1 MEKHLRRCVALLACA
16 CWGQDLHFK
25 TRTLRT
31 TADAVQSGTIDDALG
46 DSSVVH
52 KILQYDHPPGPDE
65 VAALLRDGVAVV
77 AALPDN
83 AVIVSVPGGKVRV
96 REGIAWAG
104 PLDPNDKLSPA
115 LPLEGQIAGQIAGQI
130 LALIEFHSDVTPGQQ
145 DTVAGAEGLA
155 LRRAPFIQ
163 AQHGIVS
170 TDLAT
175 LKKLAAYDEVA
186 YIFPADPVL
195 MGDTAPDGLLTCAGM
210 LTTNGMTAQY
220 ATVVHG
226 WDMDADHFLHLT
238 YLFGSVTPKVP
249 AITVRSEVL
258 RALNE
263 WAQITNLTFQPGT
276 NPAGPRNI
284 LIKFVSGAHGDPY
297 PFDGPAGSLAHTFY
311 PVPVNAETVAGDMH
325 LDADENWHAGG
336 DTDIFS
342 VALHEAGHAIG
353 LGHSDKPGD
362 VMYPYYHSRSA
373 LSANDIAA
381 AQSLYGTPAGSS
393 AAPITQPTDPAA
405 TPALHV
411 TVDGIPA
418 STTAE
423 STTLSGTATG
433 GKDPVTVQWQTSG
446 GATGKATLRTQA
458 WTTAAIP
465 LVVGDNAISISAY
478 DGAQQSSSAAVTV
491 TRQAAASSASPS
503 SSNVPLSVAIRTP
516 APLTST
522 VSGATLTLGGVAAS
536 GSGISRVTWQTS
548 AGASGVAQGTTN
560 WIAAGVP
567 LYVGTNTIVVKAWD
581 AKGGSAW
588 ASTVVVRR

>member
-1 MEKHLRRCVALLACA
+1 MGKHLRRCVLLLACA

-25 TRTLRT
+25 TRTLKT
-31 TADAVQSGTIDDALG
+31 TADAVQNGIIDDALG
-46 DSSVVH
+46 DTSAVH
-52 KILQYDHPPGPDE
+52 KILQYDHPPGPE
-65 VAALLRDGVAVV
+65 EIAALLRDGVAVV
-77 AALPDN
+77 GALPDN
-83 AVIVSVPGGKVRV
+83 AVIVSAPGGKVRV
-96 REGIAWAG
+96 REGISWAG

-115 LPLEGQIAGQIAGQI
+115 LPPNGQIDGQI
-130 LALIEFHSDVTPGQQ
+130 LALIEFHPDVTPGQQ
-145 DTVAGAEGLA
+145 DTVASAEGLE
-155 LRRAPFIQ
+155 LRRAPYIQ
-163 AQHGIVS
+163 SQHGVVS

-175 LKKLAAYDEVA
+175 LRKLAAYDEVA

-195 MGDTAPDGLLTCAGM
+195 TGDTAPDGLLTCAGM
-210 LTTNGMTAQY
+210 LTTNGMTGQY

-226 WDMDADHFLHLT
+226 WDLDADHFLHLT

-249 AITVRSEVL
+249 AITARAEVL
-258 RALNE
+258 RALSV
-263 WAQITNLTFQPGT
+263 WTQVTNLTFQPGT

-284 LIKFVSGAHGDPY
+284 LIKFVSGAHGDSY

-311 PVPVNAETVAGDMH
+311 PVPVNAETLAGDMH

-381 AQSLYGTPAGSS
+381 AQSLYGKPAGSA
-393 AAPITQPTDPAA
+393 AAPITQPTDPVA
-405 TPALHV
+405 TPALHL
-411 TVDGIPA
+411 TVDGMPTA
-418 STTAE
+418 TTGE

-446 GATGKATLRTQA
+446 GTTGKATLRTQA
-458 WTTAAIP
+458 WTTAGIP
-465 LVVGDNAISISAY
+465 LVVGDNTITISAY
-478 DGAQQSSSAAVTV
+478 DGAQQSSSAAVSI
-491 TRQAAASSASPS
+491 TRQVASSPSASS
-503 SSNVPLSVAIRTP
+503 VPLSVAIRTP

-522 VSGATLTLGGVAAS
+522 VSGATITLGGVAAS
-536 GSGISRVTWQTS
+536 GSGISRVTWQTA
-548 AGASGVAQGTTN
+548 AGASGVASGTSN
-560 WIAAGVP
+560 WVAAGVP
-567 LYVGTNTIVVKAWD
+567 LYLGTNTIVVKAWD